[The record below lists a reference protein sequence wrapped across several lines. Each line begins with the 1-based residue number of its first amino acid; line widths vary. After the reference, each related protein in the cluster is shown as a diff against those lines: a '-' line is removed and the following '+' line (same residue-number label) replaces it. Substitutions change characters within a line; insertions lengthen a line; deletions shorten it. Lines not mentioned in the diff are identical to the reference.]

1 VRQTGAAL
9 AVRLWRR
16 HIGFF
21 RSLSGG
27 SRRLTAEIGGI
38 LAGPGQRRD
47 GGERPQGAAACHIG
61 IENRVL
67 HIEATGDWSI
77 VHLDPVDREL
87 RAVTSG
93 EIEADSAVIDFSGIS
108 RFDTASATVLER
120 TAFFLGERGLKVDL
134 KGVNDAQQL
143 LLDKIDSCGIPE
155 PVRVPGPPLYV
166 EILGKIGETTR
177 AIGNEAQGMLGF
189 IGGVMSAI
197 GRTIR
202 HPGRFRMV
210 PFVHHMEKSGF
221 DALPLVCLLTFLI
234 GAVVAQQGAVQLR
247 TFGAEV
253 FTVNLIAIIFLREV
267 GLLLTAIIVA
277 GRSGSAF
284 TAEIGSM
291 KMREEID
298 AMRTLG
304 LDPMDM
310 LVVPRVAALMITLP
324 LLTFIADIMG
334 LIGGG
339 IVVQVMLGMSPA
351 VYIDRVASAV
361 DFWTIAVG
369 LIKAPF
375 MAAVIALVGCRAGL
389 SVTGSAESV
398 GAMTTSSV
406 VRSIF
411 LVIVLDAL
419 FAMFFTAVGI

>member
-1 VRQTGAAL
+1 MAEVSTSSGRSGETGGPASCRMEADG
-9 AVRLWRR
+9 R
-16 HIGFF
+16 HL
-21 RSLSGG
+21 R
-27 SRRLTAEIGGI
+27 
-38 LAGPGQRRD
+38 
-47 GGERPQGAAACHIG
+47 
-61 IENRVL
+61 
-67 HIEATGDWSI
+67 IEAAGDWSI
-77 VHLDPVDREL
+77 VHLDPVDRQL
-87 RAVTSG
+87 RALTVDPG
-93 EIEADSAVIDFSGIS
+93 AAQHIVIDLKGIT
-108 RFDTASATVLER
+108 RFDTAAAAVIER
-120 TAFFLGERGLKVDL
+120 TAEVLKRRGVDVEY
-134 KGVNDAQQL
+134 KNVSEAQNKL
-143 LLDKIDSCGIPE
+143 FDKIDACGPPE
-155 PVRVPGPPLYV
+155 PAHPPAQPLRLQ
-166 EILGKIGETTR
+166 ILGKIGETTR
-177 AIGNEAQGMLGF
+177 AIGEEGRGMLGF
-189 IGGVMSAI
+189 IGAVMVTA

-202 HPGRFRMV
+202 HPGRFRLI
-210 PFVHHMEKSGF
+210 PFVHHMEKAGF

-247 TFGAEV
+247 QFGAEV

-310 LVVPRVAALMITLP
+310 LVLPRVLALMVTLP
-324 LLTFIADIMG
+324 LLTFVADIMG

-339 IVVQVMLGMSPA
+339 IVVQIMLNMSPA
-351 VYIDRVASAV
+351 VYIARVQEAV
-361 DFWTIAVG
+361 GFWTFGVG
-369 LIKAPF
+369 LVKAPF
-375 MAAVIALVGCRAGL
+375 MAAVIALVGCRAGF

-398 GAMTTSSV
+398 GAMTTRSV

-411 LVIVLDAL
+411 LVIILDAL

>member
-1 VRQTGAAL
+1 
-9 AVRLWRR
+9 
-16 HIGFF
+16 
-21 RSLSGG
+21 
-27 SRRLTAEIGGI
+27 
-38 LAGPGQRRD
+38 
-47 GGERPQGAAACHIG
+47 
-61 IENRVL
+61 
-67 HIEATGDWSI
+67 
-77 VHLDPVDREL
+77 
-87 RAVTSG
+87 
-93 EIEADSAVIDFSGIS
+93 
-108 RFDTASATVLER
+108 
-120 TAFFLGERGLKVDL
+120 
-134 KGVNDAQQL
+134 
-143 LLDKIDSCGIPE
+143 
-155 PVRVPGPPLYV
+155 
-166 EILGKIGETTR
+166 
-177 AIGNEAQGMLGF
+177 MLGF
-189 IGGVMSAI
+189 IGAVI
-197 GRTIR
+197 VTLGRTVANPR
-202 HPGRFRMV
+202 RFRMI

-247 TFGAEV
+247 QFGAEV

-304 LDPMDM
+304 LDPMEM
-310 LVVPRVAALMITLP
+310 LVLPRVAALTVTLP

-339 IVVQVMLGMSPA
+339 FVVFFMLDMSPG
-351 VYIDRVASAV
+351 VYISRVQDAV
-361 DFWTIAVG
+361 DFWTFGVG
-369 LIKAPF
+369 LVKAPF
-375 MAAVIALVGCRAGL
+375 MASVIALVGCRAGL
-389 SVTGSAESV
+389 AVTGSAESV

-411 LVIVLDAL
+411 LVIILDAL